1 MGIYCE
7 SVQTRKM
14 AMRVPMMTKE
24 VYIDHP
30 SRMAEIDTKDS
41 QGDIGIMLL
50 KMSSNPLRTLR
61 MIELSLGP

>member
-1 MGIYCE
+1 
-7 SVQTRKM
+7 
-14 AMRVPMMTKE
+14 MMTKE